1 MDHVELRV
9 PSDPAYVGLT
19 RLLVS
24 AGARQAGMAG
34 AKVEDLKIAVSEAA
48 TNAMRAHRQQASEE
62 PVTIVFRAHQARFE
76 VVVADAGPGFDPKPP
91 TTLRDWRAE
100 SGLGVTLMRHLA
112 DDIAFSRNN
121 GMQVTLLFDLGR
133 PSGNGAAE

>member
-1 MDHVELRV
+1 MDQVELRV

-48 TNAMRAHRQQASEE
+48 TNA
-62 PVTIVFRAHQARFE
+62 VRAHQQHASDEPVRILFRINAGLFE
-76 VVVADAGPGFDPKPP
+76 VVVADAGPGFDPQPP
-91 TTLRDWRAE
+91 TTLRDWRSE

-112 DDIAFSRNN
+112 DDVTFSRTN
-121 GMQVTLLFDLGR
+121 GMRVTLCFDLKR
-133 PSGNGAAE
+133 SSSNGVVE